1 MILRNLGAIG
11 FLVAAFVGP
20 SAAAQMTNAGDQDP
34 SGRVYA
40 KVVVTMT
47 GESGSFGHPGSG
59 VIFLVVTESGDRVSM
74 RTNDA
79 GVASTWLFPG
89 SYRFVT
95 PDPFAYEGNAYT
107 WDAVVVIR
115 PGTGVIRLSQANAS
129 KVAALT
135 PTSTRGVA
143 GIPQNQQRVVQQSS
157 PGQIPFQYKDGTTAT
172 LWSLLI
178 TGGGQLYSGETGKGL
193 TMLLSVP
200 VAIVVGYA
208 ASNCD
213 AYSCQNDGP
222 LVAGYL
228 FAVGM
233 YVYSLV
239 DAHSAA
245 ARHNAL
251 APQSAVRPS
260 VEPVLTTGAERTTK
274 MGVSLRF

>member
-1 MILRNLGAIG
+1 MTSKRLGF
-11 FLVAAFVGP
+11 FLLLATAFTHSSV
-20 SAAAQMTNAGDQDP
+20 SAQVTNAGDQDP

-40 KVVVTMT
+40 RVIVTMT
-47 GESGSFGHPGSG
+47 GESGSFGHPASG
-59 VIFLVVTESGDRVSM
+59 VAFLVVQENGDRISI

-95 PDPFAYEGNAYT
+95 PDPFAWEGNAYT
-107 WDAVVVIR
+107 WDGVVAIKA
-115 PGTGVIRLSQANAS
+115 GTGPIRFSQANAS
-129 KVAALT
+129 KVAALG
-135 PTSTRGVA
+135 PTQTRNAVA
-143 GIPQNQQRVVQQSS
+143 ARGGQAASV
-157 PGQIPFQYKDGTTAT
+157 PGQTPFQYKDGSTAT

-178 TGGGQLYSGETGKGL
+178 TGGGQIYSGETGKGV

-239 DAHSAA
+239 DAHNAA

-251 APQSAVRPS
+251 APQA
-260 VEPVLTTGAERTTK
+260 AA
-274 MGVSLRF
+274 SLRAEPIMATGVDRSTRLGVALKF